1 MSCSAP
7 AVVAVQRLPRSQ
19 STYVGETQWLPEPS
33 SGSTTTRASASLP
46 RTRAA
51 RTSSSITPAS
61 TPTASS
67 RWLRARRSPSTPRPA
82 TRAPRPSTS
91 PRCRG
96 AASSIERPSAPGS
109 SERGGPSRFAP
120 CASEGGACV
129 SCAVGACAAGLPSG
143 APTAA
148 RGSIAA
154 GRSPA
159 SRPAR
164 AYAFSAAG
172 AAAANA
178 GSVHALRR
186 GSRYKRA
193 GVFVV
198 SGGMPGRLNG
208 GNIMTST
215 IDAAPAV
222 ARAVAHT
229 TADEADAKA
238 TTAARRA
245 GGERMKIRV
254 VVAEDHPLVR
264 EGVIRALERDPG
276 MQVIGEAD
284 NGITA
289 MELAREL
296 KPDVMVLDLR
306 MPGLGGAVVLERLR
320 AELPEIRALVMTA
333 NESPESL
340 LDAVAAGA
348 AGYLSKR
355 TTGEE
360 LRQAVI
366 TTYGGGSVITP
377 ELAGHLLR
385 EFSGSARG
393 EGSSVRPL
401 LAARELE
408 ILRLVADGLTDNE
421 IGKQLYISPRT
432 VQNHLTRIREKTGLR
447 RRSELARWA
456 VEHAIA

>member
-1 MSCSAP
+1 MPARYRVDAALHVPTSA
-7 AVVAVQRLPRSQ
+7 
-19 STYVGETQWLPEPS
+19 
-33 SGSTTTRASASLP
+33 RASWSATIL
-46 RTRAA
+46 
-51 RTSSSITPAS
+51 SIDDSKGQFRPEAVIA
-61 TPTASS
+61 PI
-67 RWLRARRSPSTPRPA
+67 ARRSRA
-82 TRAPRPSTS
+82 LRAPHQP
-91 PRCRG
+91 
-96 AASSIERPSAPGS
+96 
-109 SERGGPSRFAP
+109 
-120 CASEGGACV
+120 
-129 SCAVGACAAGLPSG
+129 
-143 APTAA
+143 
-148 RGSIAA
+148 
-154 GRSPA
+154 
-159 SRPAR
+159 
-164 AYAFSAAG
+164 
-172 AAAANA
+172 
-178 GSVHALRR
+178 
-186 GSRYKRA
+186 
-193 GVFVV
+193 
-198 SGGMPGRLNG
+198 PGR
-208 GNIMTST
+208 
-215 IDAAPAV
+215 
-222 ARAVAHT
+222 RAVRSDDQPQGHSTDTPPT
-229 TADEADAKA
+229 TAE
-238 TTAARRA
+238 RRA
-245 GGERMKIRV
+245 GAGSMKISV
-254 VVAEDHPLVR
+254 LVAEDHPLVR

-276 MQVIGEAD
+276 IDVIGEAD
-284 NGITA
+284 NGLTA

-320 AELPEIRALVMTA
+320 SELPEIRALVMTA